1 MGGRF
6 QMVFASFVIAI
17 WVTTGIWLSEGIWT
31 LTNTLMV
38 AAAAALCLLVFVN
51 FVWIFSY
58 TYALTAIVVTLIIF
72 QRDGAPTGALL
83 LGTVLIVYGA
93 RLFWFVYARNRA
105 ASFRI
110 RKREVVDADK
120 ALPFPVKIILFVFC
134 TWLMAFLPMTT
145 YLLAVHKL
153 VNPGIV
159 AGVVVV
165 AIGLVIETVSDAQ
178 KQRAKGLDH
187 THWVSG
193 GLWSRIRHP
202 NYAGEILVQG
212 GVVVAAV
219 SASVVS
225 GGFAWYETVAA
236 LLSPVYIVLL
246 MLWSARNGDVRQ
258 LTTYGESLGYA
269 DYRARTGALLP
280 VGKGPTATVRAT

>member
-6 QMVFASFVIAI
+6 QMVFAGFVIAM
-17 WVTTGIWLSEGIWT
+17 WVTTGIWLSQGIWT

-38 AAAAALCLLVFVN
+38 VAAATLCLLVFVN

-58 TYALTAIVVTLIIF
+58 TYALTATVVTLIIF
-72 QRDGAPTGALL
+72 LRDGAPTGALL

-93 RLFWFVYARNRA
+93 RLFWFVYIRNSA

-110 RKREVVDADK
+110 RKQEVADADK

-153 VNPGIV
+153 VNPGV
-159 AGVVVV
+159 VVGVVVV
-165 AIGLVIETVSDAQ
+165 AIGLVIETVADAQ
-178 KQRAKGLDH
+178 KQRAKGQDS
-187 THWVSG
+187 THWVSVG
-193 GLWSRIRHP
+193 VWSRTRHP
-202 NYAGEILVQG
+202 NYAGEILVQV
-212 GVVVAAV
+212 GVVLTAV

-258 LTTYGESLGYA
+258 LATYGDSPQYA
-269 DYRARTGALLP
+269 EYRERTGALLP
-280 VGKGPTATVRAT
+280 SGKGSNATVPAP